1 MRVFHGSDVRIEKVE
16 LAKSVISGNK
26 RMRQKGKDSPAG

>member
-1 MRVFHGSDVRIEKVE
+1 

-26 RMRQKGKDSPAG
+26 KPPPFKFSLRIWSLSAIVLF